1 MTSGRQF
8 CEIDANGCATSGIG
22 GRLRQN
28 TYGNNE
34 RCTIRVQSAG
44 TLSALVFD
52 VAPPYWND
60 LRTGYNDYV
69 DVDGTKYFGRDG
81 PNGHAVAAGSTI
93 TWFSDDDTKPNLD
106 GPSAGNPTVKC
117 SFVSLC

>member
-1 MTSGRQF
+1 M
-8 CEIDANGCATSGIG
+8 
-22 GRLRQN
+22 RQN